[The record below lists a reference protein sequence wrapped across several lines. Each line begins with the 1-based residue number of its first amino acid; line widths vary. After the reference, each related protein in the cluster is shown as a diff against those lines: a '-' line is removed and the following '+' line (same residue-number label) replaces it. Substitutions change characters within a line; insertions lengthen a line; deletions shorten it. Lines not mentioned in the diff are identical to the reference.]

1 MPALPNT
8 SAGGDKYGIPLAGND
23 GLYVAKK
30 WAGLN
35 YQLTWEEVIA
45 SVALGGWPHAK
56 WAEAAATA
64 ASESSRNPF
73 IYNTYKR
80 GHFGLFQISRS
91 AHGEFFAPAGNG
103 MTWVNP
109 AENAAEG
116 YKIYQSQGWGA
127 WEAHTSGTYVANLG
141 QAKLAVA
148 AFDKK
153 AAGRTGTAY
162 WQSLYRMQ
170 TRQNILA
177 AAAYGGALSDT
188 VGGAVTGGVAGG
200 AEGAAGGVVA
210 AGGAVADTVGG
221 MAQVVT
227 GAWEALTTPALW
239 MRLGYGALG
248 IVLVAGG
255 LFLIVR
261 TSAVQ
266 TAGATVGN
274 ALKGASGER

>member
-1 MPALPNT
+1 MPALPKTTT
-8 SAGGDKYGIPLAGND
+8 SGGDKYGIPPGGND
-23 GLYVAKK
+23 GLWTAHK

-45 SVALGGWPHAK
+45 SVALGGWPKAK

-91 AHGEFFAPAGNG
+91 AHAQFFAPNG
-103 MTWVNP
+103 DGMNWVNP

-116 YKIYQSQGWGA
+116 YRIYQSQGWGA
-127 WEAHTSGTYVANLG
+127 WQAHTSGAYVANLG

-148 AFDKK
+148 AFDQK
-153 AAGRTGTAY
+153 AAGRSGTAY

-170 TRQNILA
+170 TRQNILT
-177 AAAYGGALSDT
+177 AAAYGGALNDV
-188 VGGAVTGGVAGG
+188 VGGAVGG
-200 AEGAAGGVVA
+200 AIGDGAAGAAGGTVA
-210 AGGAVADTVGG
+210 AGGAVADTVGS

-239 MRLGYGALG
+239 MRLGYGTLG
-248 IVLVAGG
+248 VVLVAGG
-255 LFLIVR
+255 LFLMVR
-261 TSAVQ
+261 NTAVQ
-266 TAGATVGN
+266 TAGASVGK
-274 ALKGASGER
+274 ALKGVAK